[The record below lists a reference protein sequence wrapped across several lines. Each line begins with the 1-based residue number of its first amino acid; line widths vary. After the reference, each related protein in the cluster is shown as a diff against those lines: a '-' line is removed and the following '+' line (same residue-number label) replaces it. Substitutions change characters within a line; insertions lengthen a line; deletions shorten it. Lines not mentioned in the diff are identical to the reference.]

1 MIMKTPTRY
10 IKPLS
15 DEQRVAL
22 NQIMR
27 NHTSHHTRPRAH
39 ALLLSARRY
48 SIDQIA
54 DIFDVERE
62 TVSAW
67 LGRWEESETDGLDDE
82 PKSGRPPTLSKEEEK
97 EAVEIVKQEPRSLKQ
112 QLLVIIERFGK
123 KLGVETLRNLC
134 QRHGLSWR
142 RIRRSLRRLRDE
154 AAFRQAE
161 KELEGWK
168 AAHRAGLCDLY
179 YFDEAGFMRIPSVGY
194 AWQGK
199 GERLEVTS
207 QRSVPENVLA
217 FLGLSGDFHP
227 FVFRGSVD
235 TELVIDCFETF
246 SRGIC
251 KETWVVIDNAPIH
264 ISEEFE
270 DQLARWTQRGLHLY
284 FLPAYCPELNLI
296 EHVWRKI
303 RYEWLPL
310 SAFES
315 NKAFAQ
321 ALDTVLG
328 QVGSKYQ
335 ITFS

>member
-1 MIMKTPTRY
+1 
-10 IKPLS
+10 L
-15 DEQRVAL
+15 
-22 NQIMR
+22 
-27 NHTSHHTRPRAH
+27 TSA
-39 ALLLSARRY
+39 AF
-48 SIDQIA
+48 
-54 DIFDVERE
+54 IFAVDRE

-67 LGRWEESETDGLDDE
+67 LARWEESGTDGLDDE
-82 PKSGRPPTLSKEEEK
+82 PKSGRPPTLTKEEAK
-97 EAVEIVKQEPRSLKQ
+97 DAVEIVKQEPRSLKQ
-112 QLLVIIERFGK
+112 QLLVITEKFGK
-123 KLGVETLRNLC
+123 KLGLETLRNLC

-142 RIRRSLRRLRDE
+142 RIRRSLRKLRDE
-154 AAFRQAE
+154 AAFRNAE
-161 KELEGWK
+161 KELEGLQ
-168 AAHRAGLCDLY
+168 AAHRAELCDLY
-179 YFDEAGFMRIPSVGY
+179 YFDEAGFMRVPAVGY
-194 AWQGK
+194 AWQER

-207 QRSVPENVLA
+207 QRSIPENVLA

-235 TELVIDCFETF
+235 TDIVIDCFDAF
-246 SRGIC
+246 SRSLT

-270 DQLARWTQRGLHLY
+270 DEIDRWAKCGLHLY

-296 EHVWRKI
+296 EHLWRKI
-303 RYEWLPL
+303 KYEWLPL

-335 ITFS
+335 ISFS

>member
-1 MIMKTPTRY
+1 MKTPTSF

-15 DEQRVAL
+15 NEQRVAL

-27 NHTSHHTRPRAH
+27 NHPSHRTRHRAH

-48 SIDQIA
+48 SIDQLA
-54 DIFDVERE
+54 DIFAVDRE
-62 TVSAW
+62 TVRAW
-67 LGRWEESETDGLDDE
+67 LARWAESGTDGLDDE
-82 PKSGRPPTLSKEEEK
+82 PKSGRPPTLTEEEEQ

-112 QLLVIIERFGK
+112 QLLVITEKFGK
-123 KLGVETLRNLC
+123 RLGLETLRNLC

-142 RIRRSLRRLRDE
+142 RIRRSLRKLRDE

-161 KELEGWK
+161 KELEGLQ

-179 YFDEAGFMRIPSVGY
+179 YFDEAGFMRVPAVGY
-194 AWQGK
+194 AWQERGQ
-199 GERLEVTS
+199 RLEVTS
-207 QRSVPENVLA
+207 QRSVQENVLG
-217 FLGLSGDFHP
+217 FLSLSGDFHP
-227 FVFRGSVD
+227 FVFRGTVD

-246 SRGIC
+246 SRSLT

-270 DQLARWTQRGLHLY
+270 DELERWAQRGLHLY
-284 FLPAYCPELNLI
+284 FLPSYSPELNLI
-296 EHVWRKI
+296 EHLWRKI
-303 RYEWLPL
+303 KYEWLPL

-315 NKAFAQ
+315 NQAFTQ